1 MTRTMPVLHHKA
13 PRNTG
18 RIIGGNL
25 ATSGQFKYQVA
36 VLTDGNR
43 FCGGSLIADNVVLT
57 AGHCVDG

>member
-1 MTRTMPVLHHKA
+1 MTRTKPVLHHKA
-13 PRNTG
+13 SHNTG

-36 VLTDGNR
+36 VLTDGSS